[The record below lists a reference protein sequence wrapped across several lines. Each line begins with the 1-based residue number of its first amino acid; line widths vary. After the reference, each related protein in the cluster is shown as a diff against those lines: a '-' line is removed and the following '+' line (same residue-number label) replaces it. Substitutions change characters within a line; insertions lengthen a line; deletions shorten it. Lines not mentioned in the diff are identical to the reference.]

1 MSLTKRQFAKY
12 LARDLHCP
20 CGCMGREDTYV
31 PQHRAGRGMGGSK
44 LLDRTANI
52 MVLCSELNGRIESD
66 ADLAEQARAF
76 GWKLYRHQVPED
88 EPIYDRVTGEW
99 YLLDN
104 DFQRTKLERKAA

>member
-1 MSLTKRQFAKY
+1 MNRRQFAPY

-44 LLDRTANI
+44 ALDRPANI
-52 MVLCSELNGRIESD
+52 MVLCSDMNSRIESD
-66 ADLAEQARAF
+66 ADLAEQARAY
-76 GWKLYRHQVPED
+76 GWKLHRWQSPEA
-88 EPIYDRVTGEW
+88 EPIYDRATAQW

-104 DFQRTKLERKAA
+104 EFNRTTYQKEAA